1 MNSSVKMNIEKIKK
15 QLNNS
20 TIVNVMKSKN
30 SIGNKKPLKKIVKS
44 VKDVKNPVKLDKK
57 YINSSNN
64 SWDFLSILLLLVLLF
79 FIGVIIYNIYLYL
92 VNEQSDNQ
100 IDITIDKEI
109 NETPDGVVINQEGAP
124 ISVEENDDITENK
137 YLSLYDSD
145 DYLKQVLEKPFNEY
159 TQYST
164 YQGYNNNLCPNRYNR
179 YNRYGPGYYSQTDD
193 GITKIYYEKVRDF
206 DNSGLNNYI
215 RDQNQYIKDVNKR
228 VKQINNNRMNTPT
241 YSRDKAILNEIRKY
255 ERKLAN
261 KVHRESK
268 NQPYIPDQNIYYQ

>member
-44 VKDVKNPVKLDKK
+44 VKDVKNPVRLNKT

-124 ISVEENDDITENK
+124 ISVEEDDDMTENK

-179 YNRYGPGYYSQTDD
+179 YNCYGPGYYSQTDD

-215 RDQNQYIKDVNKR
+215 RDQNQYIKDINKR

-241 YSRDKAILNEIRKY
+241 YTRNKEILNEIRKY

-268 NQPYIPDQNIYYQ
+268 NQPYLPEQNIYYQ

>member
-30 SIGNKKPLKKIVKS
+30 IVSNKKPLKKIVKS
-44 VKDVKNPVKLDKK
+44 VKDVKKPIKMDKT
-57 YINSSNN
+57 YMNSSNN
-64 SWDFLSILLLLVLLF
+64 SWDFLSILFLLLLLF
-79 FIGVIIYNIYLYL
+79 FIIVIIYNIYLYL

-100 IDITIDKEI
+100 IDIITDKEI

-137 YLSLYDSD
+137 YLSLYDGD
-145 DYLKQVLEKPFNEY
+145 NYLKQVLEKPFNDY

-164 YQGYNNNLCPNRYNR
+164 YQG

-215 RDQNQYIKDVNKR
+215 KDQNQYIKDVNKR

-261 KVHRESK
+261 QVHRESK
-268 NQPYIPDQNIYYQ
+268 NQPYLPDQNIYYQ

>member
-30 SIGNKKPLKKIVKS
+30 IVNNKKPLKKIVKS
-44 VKDVKNPVKLDKK
+44 VKDVKKPIKMDKT
-57 YINSSNN
+57 YMNSSNN

-79 FIGVIIYNIYLYL
+79 FIVVIIYNIYLYL
-92 VNEQSDNQ
+92 VNKQSDNQ

-137 YLSLYDSD
+137 YLSLYDGD
-145 DYLKQVLEKPFNEY
+145 NYLKQVLEKPFNEY

-164 YQGYNNNLCPNRYNR
+164 YQGYNNNLYPNRYNK
-179 YNRYGPGYYSQTDD
+179 YNRYGPGYYSQTDN

-206 DNSGLNNYI
+206 DNSELNNYI
-215 RDQNQYIKDVNKR
+215 KDQNQYIKDVNKR

-261 KVHRESK
+261 QVHRESK
-268 NQPYIPDQNIYYQ
+268 NQPYLPDQNIYYQ

>member
-30 SIGNKKPLKKIVKS
+30 IVSNKKPLKKIVKS
-44 VKDVKNPVKLDKK
+44 VKDVKKPIKMDKT
-57 YINSSNN
+57 YMNSSNN

-79 FIGVIIYNIYLYL
+79 FIVVIIYNIYLYL
-92 VNEQSDNQ
+92 VNKQSDNQ

-137 YLSLYDSD
+137 YLSLYDGD
-145 DYLKQVLEKPFNEY
+145 NYLKQVLEKPFNEY

-164 YQGYNNNLCPNRYNR
+164 YQGYNNLYPNRYNK
-179 YNRYGPGYYSQTDD
+179 YNRYGPGYYSQTDN

-206 DNSGLNNYI
+206 DNSELNNYI
-215 RDQNQYIKDVNKR
+215 KDQNQYIKDVNKR

-241 YSRDKAILNEIRKY
+241 YSRDKAILNKIRKY

-261 KVHRESK
+261 QVHRESK
-268 NQPYIPDQNIYYQ
+268 NQTYLPDQNIYYQ

>member
-44 VKDVKNPVKLDKK
+44 VKDVKNPVRLNKT

-241 YSRDKAILNEIRKY
+241 YTRNKAILNEIRKY

-268 NQPYIPDQNIYYQ
+268 NQPYLPDQNIYYQ